1 MLSILGLQK
10 KIKGLE
16 IKINSNRLSFLDY
29 NKQLK
34 EKLLNPGVTT
44 LIFSLCFF
52 SGFYFEYNKKKSSE
66 LMIYLKKTALTFFSY
81 FIKTPFYI
89 YYLSYRYLR
98 NQK

>member
-1 MLSILGLQK
+1 MLDILKLQR
-10 KIKGLE
+10 KIEGLE

-34 EKLLNPGVTT
+34 EKLLNPHTAT
-44 LIFSLCFF
+44 LIFFLCFF
-52 SGFYFEYNKKKSSE
+52 AGFYLEYNKKKGSYLFSE
-66 LMIYLKKTALTFFSY
+66 LKKMVLTFFSY
-81 FIKTPFYI
+81 FIKNPLYI